1 MSLPSFQADKLKW
14 GFHITTAHL
23 ADPDKHTPC
32 GRVLQ
37 TVDPPTPEWDGKSHK
52 CTTCE
57 KYEQKE
63 LAKKQP
69 KEPWIN
75 PDTFSRQYEREAERE
90 WK

>member
-37 TVDPPTPEWDGKSHK
+37 TVDFPSESWDGKSHK
-52 CTTCE
+52 CVTCE
-57 KYEQKE
+57 KYALKFRGTEQ
-63 LAKKQP
+63 
-69 KEPWIN
+69 
-75 PDTFSRQYEREAERE
+75 
-90 WK
+90 